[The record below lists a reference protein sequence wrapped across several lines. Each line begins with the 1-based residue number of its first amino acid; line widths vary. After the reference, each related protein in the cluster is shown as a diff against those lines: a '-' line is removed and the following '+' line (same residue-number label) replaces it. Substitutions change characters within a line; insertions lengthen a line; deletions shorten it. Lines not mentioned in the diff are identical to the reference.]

1 MNKTASILVV
11 DDDQRL
17 CDLLRRYLTR
27 EGFRV
32 STVLSGEQMRRHIEL
47 DLPNLVLLDLMLG
60 DADGLQLAQELR
72 KHPGLGIIII
82 TGKDDTVDKIIG
94 LEVGA
99 DDYIAKPF
107 QNRELLAR
115 IRSVLR
121 RLHVTGN
128 APAAPDTGPETVRFS
143 GWTLDFAAH
152 DLYAPDGEKVFL
164 TAKEFRLLSLLV
176 KHGNRVLSRDRLME
190 QLSERDWSP
199 IDRSLDVLIGK
210 LRRKIR
216 NIAETDD
223 FIKTVRGEGYLFT
236 ARIENRRNVE
246 PDE

>member
-1 MNKTASILVV
+1 MNKAASILVV

-115 IRSVLR
+115 VRSVLR
-121 RLHVTGN
+121 RLHAPGD
-128 APAAPDTGPETVRFS
+128 APATPETGPETVHFS

-190 QLSERDWSP
+190 QLSEREWSP

-216 NIAETDD
+216 DVAEADD

>member
-1 MNKTASILVV
+1 MNHSASILVV

-17 CDLLRRYLTR
+17 CDLLRRYLTS

-32 STVLSGEQMRRHIEL
+32 STVMSGDQMRRHIEL
-47 DLPNLVLLDLMLG
+47 DMPDLVLLDLMLG
-60 DADGLQLAQELR
+60 DADGLHLAQELR
-72 KHPGLGIIII
+72 KHPDLGIIII
-82 TGKDDTVDKIIG
+82 TGRDDTVDRIIG

-121 RLHVTGN
+121 RLRASHSSAHRPNAGN
-128 APAAPDTGPETVRFS
+128 ESVHFS

-152 DLYAPDGEKVFL
+152 DLYAPDGNKVFL
-164 TAKEFRLLSLLV
+164 TTKEFRLLAILV
-176 KHGNRVLSRDRLME
+176 KNGNRVLSRDRLME
-190 QLSERDWSP
+190 QLSEREWSP

-216 NIAETDD
+216 DVAEADD

-236 ARIENRRNVE
+236 ARIENRGNAE